1 MLGKNIKYYRLKNK
15 LTKKALAD
23 KIGVSPMAITNYE
36 NENRTPNMETL
47 KLLAKALNIRVT
59 DFLENTGSSIKFSH
73 GKFRK
78 GSKLGSM
85 NQDYIRESVEEYFG
99 RFFQAVSF
107 LGGQKILG
115 PTPQI
120 KKLEW
125 TDDSEEAAH
134 KLRDYLGISKN
145 GPIDNLVEIL
155 ENKGILVFFINID
168 NQYFSGMNGTV
179 NDIPYIVINENMH
192 PARIR
197 STIVHEVAHF
207 AFKWPEDLSEKDE
220 EKTATA
226 ISGAFLFPKEDA
238 IRELGYKRSNISRAM
253 TMTCKEYGI
262 SLFMLVK
269 RARICG
275 IINDS
280 VEKEFYI
287 AASKKGWRKDEPDWG
302 IPKESPQLFKQLVY
316 RAVTE
321 AEISV
326 QKGAEL
332 LKTSYESV
340 AKDCFFK

>member
-1 MLGKNIKYYRLKNK
+1 MLGKNIKYYRLKNN

-23 KIGVSPMAITNYE
+23 EIGVSPMAITNYE
-36 NENRTPNMETL
+36 NEDRTPNMETL

-59 DFLENTGSSIKFSH
+59 DFLENTGSTIKFTH

-78 GSKLGSM
+78 GSKLGTI
-85 NQDYIRESVEEYFG
+85 NQEYIRESVEEYFG

-107 LGGQKILG
+107 LGGQKILE
-115 PTPQI
+115 PAPEI
-120 KKLEW
+120 KKLKW

-134 KLRDYLGISKN
+134 RLRDYLDISKN

-155 ENKGILVFFINID
+155 ENKGILVFFIDIE

-179 NDIPYIVINENMH
+179 NGIPYIVINANMH

-207 AFKWPEDLSEKDE
+207 AFEWPEDLSEKDE
-220 EKTATA
+220 EIIATA

-238 IRELGYKRSNISRAM
+238 IRELGYKRNRISLAM

-262 SLFMLVK
+262 SFFMLVK

-302 IPKESPQLFKQLVY
+302 ISKDLPQLFKQLVY

-321 AEISV
+321 DEISV

-332 LKTSYESV
+332 LKMSYESV
-340 AKDCFFK
+340 AKECFI